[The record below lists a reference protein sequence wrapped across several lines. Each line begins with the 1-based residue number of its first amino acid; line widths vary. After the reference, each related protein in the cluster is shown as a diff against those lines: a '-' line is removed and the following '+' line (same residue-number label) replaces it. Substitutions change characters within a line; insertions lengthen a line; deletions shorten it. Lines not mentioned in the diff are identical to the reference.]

1 MLTLL
6 KVWLTDP
13 NVFLASI
20 LIVIAV
26 GLCILVAFGIVGEIE
41 NHNKIN
47 KREVKEMMES
57 RNNKSKIIVVFLV
70 TAIVVSMAA
79 VISTCVSTTEYMN
92 REDTNIYEFDVQT
105 VGTENISVS
114 VSPVLL
120 ASNGDSATSKTL
132 TATVSPSN
140 ATNKL
145 VDWSVAW
152 NNPSKTETVT
162 DYVTVTPTYDGS
174 TTATVTCLKA
184 FGSEQI
190 TITVTTREGGYKA
203 TCVVTFRG
211 VASSM
216 YLTSNAVATSSAD
229 RGEYYNL
236 PSKSSNTFTVNMS
249 NVWDSV
255 GSYNLQA
262 EIEAQGS
269 LYFYDGYSDSF
280 GGSGR
285 ENIKLHSLSEYIN
298 ALGITASVSGNVV
311 TVRTDKVLGMDF
323 YTSTYDD
330 LDNAVFWYYNKVAWY
345 EDWMSDYGSYTE
357 EYKNAGAYNVEHI
370 DSCYFVLKV
379 TDTVSGL
386 SSSVKFWVTTGVS
399 SVSLS
404 EDSIVF

>member
-1 MLTLL
+1 MSEL
-6 KVWLTDP
+6 
-13 NVFLASI
+13 
-20 LIVIAV
+20 
-26 GLCILVAFGIVGEIE
+26 
-41 NHNKIN
+41 
-47 KREVKEMMES
+47 RY
-57 RNNKSKIIVVFLV
+57 NKSKIIVVFLV

-79 VISTCVSTTEYMN
+79 TISACTSTTEDENAML
-92 REDTNIYEFDVQT
+92 YEFDVET
-105 VGTENISVS
+105 IASEDISVS

-145 VDWSVAW
+145 VDWSIAW
-152 NNPSKTETVT
+152 SNPSKTETVT

-203 TCVVTFRG
+203 TCVVSFRG

-285 ENIKLHSLSEYIN
+285 ENIKLHSLTEYIN

-330 LDNAVFWYYNKVAWY
+330 LDNAIFWYYNKVAWY
-345 EDWMSDYGSYTE
+345 EDWMSDYGSYTD
-357 EYKNAGAYNVEHI
+357 EYKKAGAYNVEHI

-386 SSSVKFWVTTGVS
+386 SASVKFWVTTGVS